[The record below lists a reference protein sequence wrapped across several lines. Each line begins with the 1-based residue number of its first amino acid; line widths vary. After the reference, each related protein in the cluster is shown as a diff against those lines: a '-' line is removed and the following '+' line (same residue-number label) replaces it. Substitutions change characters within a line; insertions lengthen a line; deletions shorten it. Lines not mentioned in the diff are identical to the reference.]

1 MKRVQAAALQGKKG
15 TAVRAGV
22 RNRPRLTMS
31 RKKSLVG
38 LLFVTPWLAGFF
50 IFFASP
56 LVQAVTYS
64 LNKVTITASGRKMT
78 YVGLGNY
85 QDIFLKD
92 AYFVDR
98 LLNFLKE
105 IVLELPLIL
114 VFSLVIAILL
124 NQSVRG
130 RGIFRTLFFLPIIVV
145 SGPVMQMLIS
155 SGSTTI
161 PLIEQYGLYELIE
174 EVVPKFLQEP
184 VTGLFRELLLIL
196 WYSGVP
202 TLIFLAGLQKIDG
215 TLYEASY
222 MDGASSW
229 VSFWKI
235 VLPSIKGMILINSIY
250 VTVFLATSELNEVI
264 DLIRSNMLNASKGF
278 GIASAMAWIYS
289 VCILVI
295 IGLCYFLFGRTDG
308 SDKPG
313 RRGRKGGKR

>member
-1 MKRVQAAALQGKKG
+1 MNRLQTKNETVARADKKG
-15 TAVRAGV
+15 GFHM
-22 RNRPRLTMS
+22 TMS

-38 LLFVTPWLAGFF
+38 LLFVTPWLVGFCV
-50 IFFASP
+50 FFASP
-56 LVQAVTYS
+56 LMQAVNYS
-64 LNKVTITASGRKMT
+64 LNNVTITASGRKMN

-105 IVLELPLIL
+105 IVLQLPLIL

-124 NQSVRG
+124 NQSVKG
-130 RGIFRTLFFLPIIVV
+130 KGFFRTLFFLPIIVV

-161 PLIEQYGLYELIE
+161 PLIEQYGLYEMIE

-184 VTGLFRELLLIL
+184 VTDLFGELLLIL

-278 GIASAMAWIYS
+278 GIASAMAWLYTI
-289 VCILVI
+289 CILAI
-295 IGLCYFLFGRTDG
+295 IALCYFLFGRG
-308 SDKPG
+308 EKEIKPARKQG
-313 RRGRKGGKR
+313 RRGGRG

>member
-1 MKRVQAAALQGKKG
+1 MDRTQSKKEK
-15 TAVRAGV
+15 A
-22 RNRPRLTMS
+22 PRRERGPHMSMS

-38 LLFVTPWLAGFF
+38 LLFVTPWLIGFLV
-50 IFFASP
+50 FFASP
-56 LVQAVTYS
+56 LIQAINYS
-64 LNKVTITASGRKMT
+64 VNKVTITASGRKME

-85 QDIFLKD
+85 QDIFIKD

-105 IVLELPLIL
+105 IVLQLPLIL

-124 NQSVRG
+124 NQSIRG
-130 RGIFRTLFFLPIIVV
+130 KGVFRTLFFLPIIVV

-161 PLIEQYGLYELIE
+161 PLIEQYGLYELIGE
-174 EVVPKFLQEP
+174 SVPEFLQEP
-184 VTGLFRELLLIL
+184 ITSLFSELLLIL

-202 TLIFLAGLQKIDG
+202 TLIFLAGLQKIDI

-278 GIASAMAWIYS
+278 GIASAMAWIYT
-289 VCILVI
+289 VCIIAI
-295 IGLCYFLFGRTDG
+295 ILLCYLLFGRTEPEV
-308 SDKPG
+308 KVKKNNRG
-313 RRGRKGGKR
+313 RRAASYAKGNR

>member
-1 MKRVQAAALQGKKG
+1 MKGFQTKKEMPAGTGKTSG
-15 TAVRAGV
+15 
-22 RNRPRLTMS
+22 PRLSMS

-38 LLFVTPWLAGFF
+38 LVFVTPWLVGFF
-50 IFFASP
+50 VFFASP
-56 LVQAVTYS
+56 LLQAVVYS
-64 LNKVTITASGRKMT
+64 LNNVTITASGRKMT

-85 QDIFLKD
+85 QDIFIKD
-92 AYFVDR
+92 AYFMDR

-105 IVLELPLIL
+105 IILQLPLIL

-124 NQSVRG
+124 NQSVKG
-130 RGIFRTLFFLPIIVV
+130 KGIFRTLFFLPIIVV

-161 PLIEQYGLYELIE
+161 PLIEQYGLYEMIE
-174 EVVPKFLQEP
+174 EVIPRFLQEP
-184 VTGLFRELLLIL
+184 VTGLFSELLLIL

-202 TLIFLAGLQKIDG
+202 TLIFLAGLQKIDA

-278 GIASAMAWIYS
+278 GIASAMAWLYTI
-289 VCILVI
+289 CILAI
-295 IGLCYFLFGRTDG
+295 IGLCYALFGRTG
-308 SDKPG
+308 GGEKPVK
-313 RRGRKGGKR
+313 RSRKEGRKR

>member
-1 MKRVQAAALQGKKG
+1 MKGFQGKKKVP
-15 TAVRAGV
+15 AAAGKGSG
-22 RNRPRLTMS
+22 RHLTMS

-50 IFFASP
+50 VFFASP
-56 LVQAVTYS
+56 LLQAVNYS
-64 LNKVTITASGRKMT
+64 LNKVTITAAGRKMT
-78 YVGLGNY
+78 YVGIGNY

-105 IVLELPLIL
+105 IILQLPLIL

-124 NQSVRG
+124 NQSVKG
-130 RGIFRTLFFLPIIVV
+130 KGIFRTLFFLPIIVV

-161 PLIEQYGLYELIE
+161 PLIEQYGLYEMIE
-174 EVVPKFLQEP
+174 ETVPKFFREP
-184 VTGLFRELLLIL
+184 VTGLFGELLLIL

-202 TLIFLAGLQKIDG
+202 TLIFLAGLQKIDA

-229 VSFWKI
+229 VAFWKI
-235 VLPSIKGMILINSIY
+235 VLPSIRGMILINSIY

-278 GIASAMAWIYS
+278 GIASAMAWLYTI
-289 VCILVI
+289 CILVI
-295 IGLCYFLFGRTDG
+295 IGLCYALFGRARDG
-308 SDKPG
+308 EKPKKSG
-313 RRGRKGGKR
+313 GKGRKP

>member
-1 MKRVQAAALQGKKG
+1 MKRMQGKKELP
-15 TAVRAGV
+15 AGAGAGGG
-22 RNRPRLTMS
+22 RHLTMS

-50 IFFASP
+50 VFFASP
-56 LVQAVTYS
+56 LLQAINYS
-64 LNKVTITASGRKMT
+64 LNKVTITAAGRKMT
-78 YVGLGNY
+78 YVGIGNY

-105 IVLELPLIL
+105 IILQLPLIL

-124 NQSVRG
+124 NQSVKG
-130 RGIFRTLFFLPIIVV
+130 KGIFRTLFFLPIIVV

-161 PLIEQYGLYELIE
+161 PLIEQYGLYEMIE
-174 EVVPKFLQEP
+174 ETVPRFLREP
-184 VTGLFRELLLIL
+184 VTGLFSELLLIL

-202 TLIFLAGLQKIDG
+202 TLIFLAGLQKIDP

-229 VSFWKI
+229 VAFWKI
-235 VLPSIKGMILINSIY
+235 VLPSIRGMILINSIY

-278 GIASAMAWIYS
+278 GIASAMAWLYTI
-289 VCILVI
+289 CILAI
-295 IGLCYFLFGRTDG
+295 IGLCYALFGRTQG
-308 SDKPG
+308 GEKPKKSG
-313 RRGRKGGKR
+313 GKGRKP

>member
-1 MKRVQAAALQGKKG
+1 MKGFQTKKEMPAGTGKKSG
-15 TAVRAGV
+15 
-22 RNRPRLTMS
+22 PRLSMS

-38 LLFVTPWLAGFF
+38 LVFVTPWLVGFF
-50 IFFASP
+50 VFFASP
-56 LVQAVTYS
+56 LLQAVVYS
-64 LNKVTITASGRKMT
+64 LNNVTITASGRKMT
-78 YVGLGNY
+78 YVRLGNY
-85 QDIFLKD
+85 QDIFIKD
-92 AYFVDR
+92 AYFMDR

-105 IVLELPLIL
+105 IILQLPLIL

-124 NQSVRG
+124 NQSVKG
-130 RGIFRTLFFLPIIVV
+130 KGIFRTLFFLPIIVV

-161 PLIEQYGLYELIE
+161 PLIEQYGLYEMIE
-174 EVVPKFLQEP
+174 EVIPRFLQEP
-184 VTGLFRELLLIL
+184 VTGLFSELLLIL

-202 TLIFLAGLQKIDG
+202 TLIFLAGLQKIDA

-278 GIASAMAWIYS
+278 GIASAMAWLYTI
-289 VCILVI
+289 CILAI
-295 IGLCYFLFGRTDG
+295 IGLCYALFGRTG
-308 SDKPG
+308 GGEKPMK
-313 RRGRKGGKR
+313 RSRKEGRKR

>member
-1 MKRVQAAALQGKKG
+1 MKGFQGKKKVP
-15 TAVRAGV
+15 AAAGKGSG
-22 RNRPRLTMS
+22 RHLTMS

-50 IFFASP
+50 VFFASP
-56 LVQAVTYS
+56 LLQAVNYS
-64 LNKVTITASGRKMT
+64 LNKVTITAAGRKMT
-78 YVGLGNY
+78 YVGIGNY

-105 IVLELPLIL
+105 IILQLPLIL

-124 NQSVRG
+124 NQSVKG

-161 PLIEQYGLYELIE
+161 PLIEQYGLYEMIE
-174 EVVPKFLQEP
+174 ETVPKFLREP
-184 VTGLFRELLLIL
+184 VTGLFGELLLIL

-202 TLIFLAGLQKIDG
+202 TLIFLAGLQKIDA

-229 VSFWKI
+229 VAFWKI
-235 VLPSIKGMILINSIY
+235 VLPSIRGMILINSIY

-278 GIASAMAWIYS
+278 GIASGMAWLYTI
-289 VCILVI
+289 CILAV
-295 IGLCYFLFGRTDG
+295 IGLCYALFGRTRDG
-308 SDKPG
+308 EKPKKSG
-313 RRGRKGGKR
+313 GKGRKP